1 MKKINRV
8 LWGVV
13 FIVFGVLLALWLL
26 DILPFNIFFD
36 GWWTLFLIVPA
47 TIGLFR
53 SGNKTGNIICL
64 GIGVL
69 LLLACQDF
77 IGFDL
82 FWKLTVPLIIIAI
95 GLNMIFGSLFS
106 RKVEKA
112 AKKINE
118 KMKKNGENKKQYTA
132 VFSGQDVKLEG
143 DTFNGAVV
151 TAVFGGV
158 ELDLRG
164 ALILEDC
171 VIDVC
176 AVFGGIDI
184 MLPEGVNVKR
194 SATAIFGGID
204 IEHENDKNG
213 VTVYIQGLCMFGGV
227 DIT

>member
-1 MKKINRV
+1 MKKLNRA
-8 LWGVV
+8 LWGIVL
-13 FIVFGVLLALWLL
+13 IVFGVLLALWLL
-26 DILPFNIFFD
+26 DILPFNILFD
-36 GWWTLFLIVPA
+36 GWWTLFLIIPA
-47 TIGLFR
+47 TIGLFT
-53 SGNKTGNIICL
+53 SKNKTGDIICL

-69 LLLACQDF
+69 LLFACQDF
-77 IGFDL
+77 IGFDI

-106 RKVEKA
+106 REAEKA

-118 KMKKNGENKKQYTA
+118 KMKQKGESKKQYTA

-158 ELDLRG
+158 DLDLRN

-171 VIDVC
+171 VIEVC

-194 SATAIFGGID
+194 AATAIFGGID
-204 IEHENDKNG
+204 NEHENDKSG
-213 VTVYIQGLCMFGGV
+213 VTVYIQGLCIFGGV
-227 DIT
+227 DIK